1 MYLIRIFKKY
11 QYYRNA
17 TQIYTEK
24 RHCKIWT
31 FLCFKDFL
39 ASEDKDIEDGLT
51 DRVERAVM
59 VDVSV
64 NHILTGAVQVQM
76 YPLTHQVQARRH
88 SAGKTLIT

>member
-1 MYLIRIFKKY
+1 MYPIRIFKNINTIAILPKFI
-11 QYYRNA
+11 QK
-17 TQIYTEK
+17 K

-39 ASEDKDIEDGLT
+39 ASEDKDVEDGLT

-59 VDVSV
+59 VDISV
-64 NHILTGAVQVQM
+64 NHILTRAVQVQM

-88 SAGKTLIT
+88 SAGKTLNT